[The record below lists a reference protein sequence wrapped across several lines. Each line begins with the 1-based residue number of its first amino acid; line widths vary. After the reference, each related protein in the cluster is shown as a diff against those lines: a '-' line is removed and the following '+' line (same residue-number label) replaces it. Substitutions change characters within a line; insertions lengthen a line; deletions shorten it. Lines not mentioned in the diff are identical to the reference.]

1 MNRLEELMSEF
12 HGINFQFDKHMPEE
26 YGGFTIGNKIII
38 NANDSPEEQYQ
49 WLLEEI
55 GHYETTVGDI
65 SDYSPSDNMKQ
76 ELQARRWGYK
86 HCFTQ
91 KDIERIKK
99 EHPDTDY
106 EVADELGVQ
115 VPYLHEVGITYGLD
129 FKHAK
134 D

>member
-1 MNRLEELMSEF
+1 MNRIEKLMAEYSSIDFEFEPMPVGLGGITIKNQVTINSNISEQC
-12 HGINFQFDKHMPEE
+12 QF
-26 YGGFTIGNKIII
+26 
-38 NANDSPEEQYQ
+38 Q
-49 WLLEEI
+49 WLLEEL
-55 GHYETTVGDI
+55 GHIETTVGDI
-65 SDYSPSDNMKQ
+65 SDYDLIKSMKQ
-76 ELQARRWGYK
+76 ENEARRWGYK

-91 KDIERIKK
+91 KDIDRIKK

-129 FKHAK
+129 FKHVK